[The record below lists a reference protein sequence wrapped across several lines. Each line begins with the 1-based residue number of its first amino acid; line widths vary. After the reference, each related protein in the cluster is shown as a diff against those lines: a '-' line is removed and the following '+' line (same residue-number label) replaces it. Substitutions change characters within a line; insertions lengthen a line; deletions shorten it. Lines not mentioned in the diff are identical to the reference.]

1 MNKEA
6 GEAREFPEFGGNQ
19 GVWVQSDVWQNH
31 EDHKSQTCQLD
42 VNSLQENLSVER
54 WCVTTIQSTRRE
66 QQYYTITRLGQDLGD
81 RQDNHVENDLETL
94 YLEESQ
100 KIKEI
105 VNEEVN
111 PTRGTEIE

>member
-1 MNKEA
+1 MRT
-6 GEAREFPEFGGNQ
+6 GL
-19 GVWVQSDVWQNH
+19 V
-31 EDHKSQTCQLD
+31 
-42 VNSLQENLSVER
+42 
-54 WCVTTIQSTRRE
+54 
-66 QQYYTITRLGQDLGD
+66 GD

-111 PTRGTEIE
+111 PTGYRNH